1 VLEERVYHLDDAPE
15 TPEPYYQPTGKELQ
29 PRPVGEENGI
39 IVYNYNPT
47 SAVHYTEDE
56 ARLTPEPDP
65 VPTLCTKSGPVF
77 RHLRQLRRRLQ
88 RTLLQWDQSEY
99 LDRDFSYEEMND
111 AREILPYGEDNQTVH
126 ELEESPPHEQQEL
139 VCIQSAGDVTP
150 MSEEHARNAEESVA
164 EDELETMG
172 DREAVSSSPD
182 SYPDGCQV
190 LRHTDSTSS
199 TNNHHN
205 NNTTNS
211 DEAENDESDDSEGE
225 QTESSCRRPAGPGPS
240 CSPTNRAPDLC
251 PQFSR
256 STVGGSKA
264 QPAAHPTPLDP
275 DDLVFE
281 SRFESGNLGRAIKIT
296 PTYYELYLR
305 PDMYTNRHTQWFY
318 FQVKNT
324 KAKVVYR
331 FSIIN
336 LTKPDS
342 LYKEGMRPLMYSTM
356 DAECNQ
362 VGWRRCGDNIAYFR
376 NEDNSNGY
384 NYSHYH
390 HRPADDDEDEYIGTS
405 SFTLSFNIEFKYD
418 GDTVYFAHS
427 YPYTYSDL
435 QDYLMCIQRNPVKS
449 KFCKLR
455 LLCRS
460 LAGNNVYYLTVT
472 APTTHEDDNQK
483 VDTTTTTRSMGA
495 FCCTTSCF
503 PGRAL
508 DLKRNICFCRQK
520 KKAVIITARVHPG
533 ESPSSWMMK
542 GLMDFITGDSYVAK
556 KLRHKFI
563 FKLVPMLNPDGVIVG
578 NTRSSLTGRDLNRQY
593 RTVIRETYPSI
604 WNTKA
609 MIRRLMEDCGVAMY
623 CDMHA
628 HSRKHNVFI
637 YGCENLKRHPDR
649 RLLEQVFPLML
660 HKNVADK
667 FSFENCKFKVQKNKE
682 GTGRIVV
689 WVLGVTNSYTL
700 EASFGGSTMGGRAGT
715 HFSTADYEHIGRAY
729 CETLMDYYDDNP
741 IKVNYYLRRIKKIR
755 KREKRLRKAQR
766 TQQQESFCGYR
777 QMVRKY
783 LWYILNLHNPDGSPP
798 SEGAITMK
806 LRQFTRIPVPRTA
819 DEMEAQREERRQDE
833 LARLEKRRKLS
844 VARPYTY
851 YPLREKPEK
860 PFLFNWRNWF
870 WPVRTGVR
878 QCLWFVLNLYHS
890 DWPPPCDEAIQRRFQ
905 HFLSIPVPR
914 TPEELEALRKAER
927 KAAADKPKITKR
939 KVVVVVVKR
948 RRSIVQIPEKLRMK
962 ILTRLSKEGSSAEEP
977 LNIPLSDY
985 SSDEGDTS
993 SSSSEDEGKDSMAE
1007 LEGPCCSTLKVP
1019 PSSPVLPQKLKG
1031 NKKSKK
1037 QSVPLARPPTYR
1049 RKSHSVQRIVLDIP
1063 TTEPASD
1070 FFEYTSEDE
1079 LLLPPMAASDT
1090 ENTVKHTFR
1099 RRNRPRRTDNIRKL
1113 TLLGCETQYLMP
1125 PELIVRS
1132 AANRYQS
1139 EDEDEQS
1146 KMVMSI
1152 IKEFPPVIG
1161 KERVWQRSSGSER
1174 PDHCQVRFS
1183 LKRSIWTG
1191 THSDGYVNDCYNP
1204 RPISWGAPPTLVK
1217 SNHYDNEALLTA
1229 CSQKLAAWKDEK
1241 RSLKEKHH
1249 KSLLK
1254 HHSHVLGT
1262 HKDKENRSV
1271 RVKITVGS
1279 EQFAAAAAVASAAK
1293 HKLTGEKKAS
1303 DQSADGGS
1311 AGGGGTG
1318 SNISRVKRKTRSTL
1332 SKIVEK
1338 AEIIT
1343 HLSRSARVGQS
1354 RRMLTTSSSLS
1365 TAGSPRKALLSVPST
1380 AGPLSAGPNG
1390 NGNSGPAERP
1400 SGNGLA
1406 AGVPSPGVKPGSKF
1420 RTGGIVVTA
1429 AQPLPKMRKSY
1440 AGPRGKST
1448 ASPIKLPT
1456 TSIDI
1461 QLTTLCSETES
1472 ERNVKVTTGKKHK
1485 KKRTAKEKKDKLP
1498 C

>member
-1 VLEERVYHLDDAPE
+1 MNWSLTAGDRVRCLQTQLFPVCATLAAKAGYLGSFLSNSLKTHQLEVNTDSKTLRPIARLKEPRELFALPKERDYDCPQQAPRWPIECQVLEERVYHLDDAPE

-47 SAVHYTEDE
+47 SAVHYCLDMPGDGEPIPKV
-56 ARLTPEPDP
+56 ASPPPEPAP
-65 VPTLCTKSGPVF
+65 LAEVTLAEEAHQQAVAFEALKELLRRF
-77 RHLRQLRRRLQ
+77 RLRQPPG
-88 RTLLQWDQSEY
+88 RTGGPKPKP
-99 LDRDFSYEEMND
+99 
-111 AREILPYGEDNQTVH
+111 ARKLPPPV
-126 ELEESPPHEQQEL
+126 LEESEYDSAAYSYEQMNDTAEIVARDRTGEGDTRAASAPSTESATEVEAEAEEEELIDDGGALEPPPQHPRLQEL
-139 VCIQSAGDVTP
+139 RGQQQQQQQQQHQQQPQQQQQLRV
-150 MSEEHARNAEESVA
+150 HR
-164 EDELETMG
+164 
-172 DREAVSSSPD
+172 SSS
-182 SYPDGCQV
+182 SSNSSIDGCSDD
-190 LRHTDSTSS
+190 DS
-199 TNNHHN
+199 
-205 NNTTNS
+205 
-211 DEAENDESDDSEGE
+211 DSEGE
-225 QTESSCRRPAGPGPS
+225 QTRASGEPEGPVNDGVEDAINNNHHHH
-240 CSPTNRAPDLC
+240 PTNAVQTPPPR

-342 LYKEGMRPLMYSTM
+342 LYKEGMRPLMYSTT

-376 NEDNSNGY
+376 NEDSSNGY

-390 HRPADDDEDEYIGTS
+390 HRPADDDEEEYIGTS
-405 SFTLSFNIEFKYD
+405 SFTLSFNIEFRYD

-483 VDTTTTTRSMGA
+483 
-495 FCCTTSCF
+495 
-503 PGRAL
+503 
-508 DLKRNICFCRQK
+508 K

-741 IKVNYYLRRIKKIR
+741 IK
-755 KREKRLRKAQR
+755 
-766 TQQQESFCGYR
+766 
-777 QMVRKY
+777 
-783 LWYILNLHNPDGSPP
+783 
-798 SEGAITMK
+798 
-806 LRQFTRIPVPRTA
+806 
-819 DEMEAQREERRQDE
+819 
-833 LARLEKRRKLS
+833 
-844 VARPYTY
+844 
-851 YPLREKPEK
+851 
-860 PFLFNWRNWF
+860 
-870 WPVRTGVR
+870 
-878 QCLWFVLNLYHS
+878 
-890 DWPPPCDEAIQRRFQ
+890 
-905 HFLSIPVPR
+905 
-914 TPEELEALRKAER
+914 
-927 KAAADKPKITKR
+927 
-939 KVVVVVVKR
+939 
-948 RRSIVQIPEKLRMK
+948 EKLRMK

-985 SSDEGDTS
+985 SSDEGDTT

-1031 NKKSKK
+1031 NKKNKK
-1037 QSVPLARPPTYR
+1037 AMSQVRSAYR
-1049 RKSHSVQRIVLDIP
+1049 RKSQSVQRIVLDIP

-1079 LLLPPMAASDT
+1079 LVVVPPPAAVSDT
-1090 ENTVKHTFR
+1090 ENTIQRTYR
-1099 RRNRPRRTDNIRKL
+1099 RRSRLRKTDNIRKL

-1132 AANRYQS
+1132 ATNRYQS
-1139 EDEDEQS
+1139 EDEEEQS
-1146 KMVMSI
+1146 KMVISI
-1152 IKEFPPVIG
+1152 IKEFPPVVG
-1161 KERVWQRSSGSER
+1161 KERVWQRSSESER
-1174 PDHCQVRFS
+1174 TVDVLKSSSPDHCQIRFS

-1191 THSDGYVNDCYNP
+1191 THSDGYVNDAYNP

-1217 SNHYDNEALLTA
+1217 STHYDNEALLTA

-1249 KSLLK
+1249 KSMLK
-1254 HHSHVLGT
+1254 QHALGSG
-1262 HKDKENRSV
+1262 KDKENRSV
-1271 RVKITVGS
+1271 RVKLSLGS
-1279 EQFAAAAAVASAAK
+1279 DHQLSATAAAAAAIAATK
-1293 HKLTGEKKAS
+1293 QKYAGSGGEKKQS
-1303 DQSADGGS
+1303 DGS
-1311 AGGGGTG
+1311 EG
-1318 SNISRVKRKTRSTL
+1318 SGISRVKRKTRSTL

-1338 AEIIT
+1338 AELIT
-1343 HLSRSARVGQS
+1343 HLSRSARASGQT
-1354 RRMLTTSSSLS
+1354 RRQLTTSSLS

-1380 AGPLSAGPNG
+1380 IALSTSVASNG
-1390 NGNSGPAERP
+1390 GANGGGGGGGGGSSGTNNGTGGGGIAVPGTLTGTPSPVMKSGP
-1400 SGNGLA
+1400 G
-1406 AGVPSPGVKPGSKF
+1406 KF
-1420 RTGGIVVTA
+1420 KTSGIVVTA
-1429 AQPLPKMRKSY
+1429 AQPLPKMRKSLVS
-1440 AGPRGKST
+1440 RSKTT

-1456 TSIDI
+1456 SSIDI
-1461 QLTTLCSETES
+1461 QLATLCSESES
-1472 ERNVKVTTGKKHK
+1472 ERNVRVVTGKKHR
-1485 KKRTAKEKKDKLP
+1485 KKRATKDKPAAKLP
-1498 C
+1498 N

>member
-56 ARLTPEPDP
+56 LRMTPDSDPEPAA
-65 VPTLCTKSGPVF
+65 CTKSETVF

-88 RTLLQWDQSEY
+88 RTLLHWEQSEY
-99 LDRDFSYEEMND
+99 VDRDYSYEEMND
-111 AREILPYGEDNQTVH
+111 AREILPFDEENLTTHTV
-126 ELEESPPHEQQEL
+126 EESPTPEREVAHL
-139 VCIQSAGDVTP
+139 YRCKGSAPVLGVEDGDTPAAEDLANCVASPAEDDEPEGTVTP
-150 MSEEHARNAEESVA
+150 V
-164 EDELETMG
+164 
-172 DREAVSSSPD
+172 DRDGASCSPD
-182 SYPDGCQV
+182 SDPGCPA
-190 LRHTDSTSS
+190 LEHSSSTT
-199 TNNHHN
+199 TNNHN
-205 NNTTNS
+205 SNTS
-211 DEAENDESDDSEGE
+211 DDAENDESDDSEGE
-225 QTESSCRRPAGPGPS
+225 QTGSSRRQTMTPS
-240 CSPTNRAPDLC
+240 SNSTTTTTNRAPDLC

-376 NEDNSNGY
+376 NEDNS
-384 NYSHYH
+384 HYH
-390 HRPADDDEDEYIGTS
+390 HRPVDDDEDEYIGTS

-483 VDTTTTTRSMGA
+483 
-495 FCCTTSCF
+495 
-503 PGRAL
+503 
-508 DLKRNICFCRQK
+508 K

-609 MIRRLMEDCGVAMY
+609 MIRRLMEEDCGVAMY

-755 KREKRLRKAQR
+755 KREKRLRKALR
-766 TQQQESFCGYR
+766 VQQQESF
-777 QMVRKY
+777 
-783 LWYILNLHNPDGSPP
+783 WWLN
-798 SEGAITMK
+798 
-806 LRQFTRIPVPRTA
+806 
-819 DEMEAQREERRQDE
+819 
-833 LARLEKRRKLS
+833 
-844 VARPYTY
+844 
-851 YPLREKPEK
+851 
-860 PFLFNWRNWF
+860 
-870 WPVRTGVR
+870 
-878 QCLWFVLNLYHS
+878 
-890 DWPPPCDEAIQRRFQ
+890 
-905 HFLSIPVPR
+905 
-914 TPEELEALRKAER
+914 
-927 KAAADKPKITKR
+927 
-939 KVVVVVVKR
+939 
-948 RRSIVQIPEKLRMK
+948 
-962 ILTRLSKEGSSAEEP
+962 
-977 LNIPLSDY
+977 
-985 SSDEGDTS
+985 
-993 SSSSEDEGKDSMAE
+993 
-1007 LEGPCCSTLKVP
+1007 
-1019 PSSPVLPQKLKG
+1019 
-1031 NKKSKK
+1031 
-1037 QSVPLARPPTYR
+1037 
-1049 RKSHSVQRIVLDIP
+1049 
-1063 TTEPASD
+1063 
-1070 FFEYTSEDE
+1070 
-1079 LLLPPMAASDT
+1079 
-1090 ENTVKHTFR
+1090 
-1099 RRNRPRRTDNIRKL
+1099 
-1113 TLLGCETQYLMP
+1113 
-1125 PELIVRS
+1125 
-1132 AANRYQS
+1132 
-1139 EDEDEQS
+1139 
-1146 KMVMSI
+1146 
-1152 IKEFPPVIG
+1152 
-1161 KERVWQRSSGSER
+1161 
-1174 PDHCQVRFS
+1174 
-1183 LKRSIWTG
+1183 
-1191 THSDGYVNDCYNP
+1191 
-1204 RPISWGAPPTLVK
+1204 
-1217 SNHYDNEALLTA
+1217 
-1229 CSQKLAAWKDEK
+1229 
-1241 RSLKEKHH
+1241 
-1249 KSLLK
+1249 
-1254 HHSHVLGT
+1254 
-1262 HKDKENRSV
+1262 
-1271 RVKITVGS
+1271 
-1279 EQFAAAAAVASAAK
+1279 
-1293 HKLTGEKKAS
+1293 
-1303 DQSADGGS
+1303 
-1311 AGGGGTG
+1311 
-1318 SNISRVKRKTRSTL
+1318 
-1332 SKIVEK
+1332 
-1338 AEIIT
+1338 
-1343 HLSRSARVGQS
+1343 
-1354 RRMLTTSSSLS
+1354 
-1365 TAGSPRKALLSVPST
+1365 
-1380 AGPLSAGPNG
+1380 
-1390 NGNSGPAERP
+1390 
-1400 SGNGLA
+1400 
-1406 AGVPSPGVKPGSKF
+1406 
-1420 RTGGIVVTA
+1420 
-1429 AQPLPKMRKSY
+1429 
-1440 AGPRGKST
+1440 
-1448 ASPIKLPT
+1448 
-1456 TSIDI
+1456 
-1461 QLTTLCSETES
+1461 ES
-1472 ERNVKVTTGKKHK
+1472 
-1485 KKRTAKEKKDKLP
+1485 
-1498 C
+1498 

>member
-1 VLEERVYHLDDAPE
+1 MNWSLAAGDRVRCLQTQLFPVCATLAAKAGYLGSFLSNSLKTHQLEVNTDSKTLRPIARLKEPRELFALPKERDYDCPQQAPRWPIECQVLEERVYHLDDAPE

-47 SAVHYTEDE
+47 SAVHY
-56 ARLTPEPDP
+56 
-65 VPTLCTKSGPVF
+65 
-77 RHLRQLRRRLQ
+77 
-88 RTLLQWDQSEY
+88 
-99 LDRDFSYEEMND
+99 
-111 AREILPYGEDNQTVH
+111 
-126 ELEESPPHEQQEL
+126 
-139 VCIQSAGDVTP
+139 
-150 MSEEHARNAEESVA
+150 
-164 EDELETMG
+164 
-172 DREAVSSSPD
+172 
-182 SYPDGCQV
+182 
-190 LRHTDSTSS
+190 
-199 TNNHHN
+199 
-205 NNTTNS
+205 
-211 DEAENDESDDSEGE
+211 
-225 QTESSCRRPAGPGPS
+225 
-240 CSPTNRAPDLC
+240 
-251 PQFSR
+251 FSR

-390 HRPADDDEDEYIGTS
+390 HRPVDDDEDEYIGTS

-483 VDTTTTTRSMGA
+483 
-495 FCCTTSCF
+495 
-503 PGRAL
+503 
-508 DLKRNICFCRQK
+508 K

-741 IKVNYYLRRIKKIR
+741 IK
-755 KREKRLRKAQR
+755 
-766 TQQQESFCGYR
+766 
-777 QMVRKY
+777 
-783 LWYILNLHNPDGSPP
+783 
-798 SEGAITMK
+798 
-806 LRQFTRIPVPRTA
+806 
-819 DEMEAQREERRQDE
+819 
-833 LARLEKRRKLS
+833 
-844 VARPYTY
+844 
-851 YPLREKPEK
+851 
-860 PFLFNWRNWF
+860 
-870 WPVRTGVR
+870 
-878 QCLWFVLNLYHS
+878 
-890 DWPPPCDEAIQRRFQ
+890 
-905 HFLSIPVPR
+905 
-914 TPEELEALRKAER
+914 
-927 KAAADKPKITKR
+927 
-939 KVVVVVVKR
+939 
-948 RRSIVQIPEKLRMK
+948 EKLRMK

-1037 QSVPLARPPTYR
+1037 QTVPLARPPAYR

-1079 LLLPPMAASDT
+1079 LLLPPAAASDT
-1090 ENTVKHTFR
+1090 ENTVKRTFR

-1174 PDHCQVRFS
+1174 TVDVMKSASPDHCQVRFS

-1217 SNHYDNEALLTA
+1217 STHYDNEALLTA

-1241 RSLKEKHH
+1241 RSMKEKHH

-1262 HKDKENRSV
+1262 QKDKENRSV

-1279 EQFAAAAAVASAAK
+1279 EQFAAVAAAAK
-1293 HKLTGEKKAS
+1293 HKLTGTAGEKKPA
-1303 DQSADGGS
+1303 DQTGTD
-1311 AGGGGTG
+1311 GGGGS
-1318 SNISRVKRKTRSTL
+1318 SNMSRVKRKTRSTL

-1354 RRMLTTSSSLS
+1354 RRLLATSSLS
-1365 TAGSPRKALLSVPST
+1365 TAGSPRKALLSVPSST
-1380 AGPLSAGPNG
+1380 ALSAGPNG
-1390 NGNSGPAERP
+1390 NAPNGVNGAGSGTGPP
-1400 SGNGLA
+1400 T
-1406 AGVPSPGVKPGSKF
+1406 VPSPGVKAGSKF

-1440 AGPRGKST
+1440 AGTRGKST

-1472 ERNVKVTTGKKHK
+1472 ERNVKVVTGKKHK

>member
-1 VLEERVYHLDDAPE
+1 MITGFADETGYLGSFLSNSLKTHQLEVNTDSKTLRPIARLKEPRELFALPKERDYDCPQQAPRWPIECQVLEERVYHLDDAPE

-47 SAVHYTEDE
+47 SAVHYVRWKSPQPLEVMPPTPPPD
-56 ARLTPEPDP
+56 ADYLT
-65 VPTLCTKSGPVF
+65 
-77 RHLRQLRRRLQ
+77 LRQLRILRRRLLRQQ
-88 RTLLQWDQSEY
+88 RQLAARVLQWEPSEY
-99 LDRDFSYEEMND
+99 DDYQYSYDEMND
-111 AREILPYGEDNQTVH
+111 SREIRPYDEENVCLTTAEPTGEGSDLESIGAHLEDPETPPT
-126 ELEESPPHEQQEL
+126 ELEPAVPAIALDTHSSSTSCSPEVGTRSPSERKRGLEL
-139 VCIQSAGDVTP
+139 VVPGLQKTASSCSNDYY
-150 MSEEHARNAEESVA
+150 SV
-164 EDELETMG
+164 EDC
-172 DREAVSSSPD
+172 D
-182 SYPDGCQV
+182 
-190 LRHTDSTSS
+190 
-199 TNNHHN
+199 
-205 NNTTNS
+205 
-211 DEAENDESDDSEGE
+211 NDSDDSEGE
-225 QTESSCRRPAGPGPS
+225 QSAAPRPPSSPPASPSELGESGGLGHGAVNSDCTSNPS
-240 CSPTNRAPDLC
+240 AYDFC

-362 VGWRRCGDNIAYFR
+362 VGWRRCGENIAYFR
-376 NEDNSNGY
+376 NEDS
-384 NYSHYH
+384 SHYH

-483 VDTTTTTRSMGA
+483 
-495 FCCTTSCF
+495 
-503 PGRAL
+503 
-508 DLKRNICFCRQK
+508 K

-715 HFSTADYEHIGRAY
+715 HFSTADFEHIGRAY

-741 IKVNYYLRRIKKIR
+741 IK
-755 KREKRLRKAQR
+755 
-766 TQQQESFCGYR
+766 SGYR
-777 QMVRKY
+777 QLVRKY
-783 LWYILNLHNPDGSPP
+783 LWYMLNLHNPDGSPP
-798 SEGAITMK
+798 SEAAIALK

-819 DEMEAQREERRQDE
+819 DEMEAQRAERLEEERDRAD
-833 LARLEKRRKLS
+833 RRRKAS
-844 VARPYTY
+844 VGRAYTY
-851 YPLREKPEK
+851 YPLRQKPEK

-870 WPVRTGVR
+870 WP
-878 QCLWFVLNLYHS
+878 
-890 DWPPPCDEAIQRRFQ
+890 
-905 HFLSIPVPR
+905 
-914 TPEELEALRKAER
+914 
-927 KAAADKPKITKR
+927 
-939 KVVVVVVKR
+939 
-948 RRSIVQIPEKLRMK
+948 
-962 ILTRLSKEGSSAEEP
+962 
-977 LNIPLSDY
+977 
-985 SSDEGDTS
+985 
-993 SSSSEDEGKDSMAE
+993 
-1007 LEGPCCSTLKVP
+1007 
-1019 PSSPVLPQKLKG
+1019 
-1031 NKKSKK
+1031 
-1037 QSVPLARPPTYR
+1037 
-1049 RKSHSVQRIVLDIP
+1049 
-1063 TTEPASD
+1063 
-1070 FFEYTSEDE
+1070 
-1079 LLLPPMAASDT
+1079 
-1090 ENTVKHTFR
+1090 
-1099 RRNRPRRTDNIRKL
+1099 
-1113 TLLGCETQYLMP
+1113 
-1125 PELIVRS
+1125 
-1132 AANRYQS
+1132 
-1139 EDEDEQS
+1139 
-1146 KMVMSI
+1146 
-1152 IKEFPPVIG
+1152 
-1161 KERVWQRSSGSER
+1161 
-1174 PDHCQVRFS
+1174 
-1183 LKRSIWTG
+1183 
-1191 THSDGYVNDCYNP
+1191 
-1204 RPISWGAPPTLVK
+1204 
-1217 SNHYDNEALLTA
+1217 
-1229 CSQKLAAWKDEK
+1229 
-1241 RSLKEKHH
+1241 
-1249 KSLLK
+1249 
-1254 HHSHVLGT
+1254 
-1262 HKDKENRSV
+1262 
-1271 RVKITVGS
+1271 
-1279 EQFAAAAAVASAAK
+1279 
-1293 HKLTGEKKAS
+1293 
-1303 DQSADGGS
+1303 
-1311 AGGGGTG
+1311 
-1318 SNISRVKRKTRSTL
+1318 
-1332 SKIVEK
+1332 
-1338 AEIIT
+1338 
-1343 HLSRSARVGQS
+1343 
-1354 RRMLTTSSSLS
+1354 
-1365 TAGSPRKALLSVPST
+1365 
-1380 AGPLSAGPNG
+1380 
-1390 NGNSGPAERP
+1390 
-1400 SGNGLA
+1400 
-1406 AGVPSPGVKPGSKF
+1406 
-1420 RTGGIVVTA
+1420 
-1429 AQPLPKMRKSY
+1429 
-1440 AGPRGKST
+1440 
-1448 ASPIKLPT
+1448 
-1456 TSIDI
+1456 
-1461 QLTTLCSETES
+1461 
-1472 ERNVKVTTGKKHK
+1472 
-1485 KKRTAKEKKDKLP
+1485 
-1498 C
+1498 

>member
-1 VLEERVYHLDDAPE
+1 MSWSLAAGDRVRCLQTQLFPVCATLAAKAGYLGSFLSNSLKTHQLEVNTDSKTLRSIARLKEPRELFALPKERDYDCPQQAPRWPIECQVHEERIYHLDDAPE

-47 SAVHYTEDE
+47 SAVHY
-56 ARLTPEPDP
+56 
-65 VPTLCTKSGPVF
+65 
-77 RHLRQLRRRLQ
+77 
-88 RTLLQWDQSEY
+88 
-99 LDRDFSYEEMND
+99 
-111 AREILPYGEDNQTVH
+111 
-126 ELEESPPHEQQEL
+126 
-139 VCIQSAGDVTP
+139 
-150 MSEEHARNAEESVA
+150 
-164 EDELETMG
+164 
-172 DREAVSSSPD
+172 
-182 SYPDGCQV
+182 
-190 LRHTDSTSS
+190 
-199 TNNHHN
+199 
-205 NNTTNS
+205 
-211 DEAENDESDDSEGE
+211 
-225 QTESSCRRPAGPGPS
+225 
-240 CSPTNRAPDLC
+240 
-251 PQFSR
+251 FSR
-256 STVGGSKA
+256 STVGGSKP
-264 QPAAHPTPLDP
+264 QTAAHPSPLDP

-324 KAKVVYR
+324 KAKVIYR

-342 LYKEGMRPLMYSTM
+342 LYKEGMRPLMYSTT

-362 VGWRRCGDNIAYFR
+362 IGWRRCGDNIAYFR

-390 HRPADDDEDEYIGTS
+390 HRPCDDDDEEYIGTS
-405 SFTLSFNIEFKYD
+405 SFTLSFNIEFRYD
-418 GDTVYFAHS
+418 GDTVFFAHS
-427 YPYTYSDL
+427 YPYTYSEL

-483 VDTTTTTRSMGA
+483 
-495 FCCTTSCF
+495 
-503 PGRAL
+503 
-508 DLKRNICFCRQK
+508 K

-700 EASFGGSTMGGRAGT
+700 EASFGGSTLGGRAGT
-715 HFSTADYEHIGRAY
+715 HFSTTDYEHIGRAY

-741 IKVNYYLRRIKKIR
+741 IK
-755 KREKRLRKAQR
+755 
-766 TQQQESFCGYR
+766 
-777 QMVRKY
+777 
-783 LWYILNLHNPDGSPP
+783 
-798 SEGAITMK
+798 
-806 LRQFTRIPVPRTA
+806 
-819 DEMEAQREERRQDE
+819 
-833 LARLEKRRKLS
+833 
-844 VARPYTY
+844 
-851 YPLREKPEK
+851 
-860 PFLFNWRNWF
+860 
-870 WPVRTGVR
+870 
-878 QCLWFVLNLYHS
+878 
-890 DWPPPCDEAIQRRFQ
+890 
-905 HFLSIPVPR
+905 
-914 TPEELEALRKAER
+914 
-927 KAAADKPKITKR
+927 
-939 KVVVVVVKR
+939 
-948 RRSIVQIPEKLRMK
+948 EKLRIK

-985 SSDEGDTS
+985 SSDEGDTT

-1031 NKKSKK
+1031 NKKNKK
-1037 QSVPLARPPTYR
+1037 PISQQAVRPSYR
-1049 RKSHSVQRIVLDIP
+1049 RKSQSVQRIVLDIP
-1063 TTEPASD
+1063 TTEPVSD

-1079 LLLPPMAASDT
+1079 LIVPAAVSDT
-1090 ENTVKHTFR
+1090 ENTLQRTFWR
-1099 RRNRPRRTDNIRKL
+1099 RSRLRETDNIRKL

-1132 AANRYQS
+1132 ATNHYHS

-1146 KMVMSI
+1146 RMVMSI
-1152 IKEFPPVIG
+1152 IKEFPPVMS
-1161 KERVWQRSSGSER
+1161 KERIWQRSSESER
-1174 PDHCQVRFS
+1174 TVEAHKSSSPDHCHLRFS

-1191 THSDGYVNDCYNP
+1191 AHSDGYLNDFNNP

-1217 SNHYDNEALLTA
+1217 STYNDNEALLTA

-1241 RSLKEKHH
+1241 RILKEKHH
-1249 KSLLK
+1249 KSMLK
-1254 HHSHVLGT
+1254 HHTHTLALG
-1262 HKDKENRSV
+1262 KDKENRSV
-1271 RVKITVGS
+1271 RIKMTVGADPLAFS
-1279 EQFAAAAAVASAAK
+1279 LGQSSTTRQQKVAASCTV
-1293 HKLTGEKKAS
+1293 EKK
-1303 DQSADGGS
+1303 QPLDGSEGS
-1311 AGGGGTG
+1311 GM
-1318 SNISRVKRKTRSTL
+1318 SRVRRKTRVTL

-1338 AEIIT
+1338 ADIIT
-1343 HLSRSARVGQS
+1343 HLSRNSRVGQT
-1354 RRMLTTSSSLS
+1354 RRLLS
-1365 TAGSPRKALLSVPST
+1365 TSTLSAVSSPRKVLLTVPSAISLASG
-1380 AGPLSAGPNG
+1380 AGSNG
-1390 NGNSGPAERP
+1390 VNGT
-1400 SGNGLA
+1400 NGTNAQSLA
-1406 AGVPSPGVKPGSKF
+1406 VKNPGKF
-1420 RTGGIVVTA
+1420 KTSGIVVTA
-1429 AQPLPKMRKSY
+1429 AQPLPKTRKSF
-1440 AGPRGKST
+1440 ARGKIT

-1461 QLTTLCSETES
+1461 HLMTLCSESES
-1472 ERNVKVTTGKKHK
+1472 ERNVKVASSKKHR
-1485 KKRTAKEKKDKLP
+1485 KKRTAKEKSTK
-1498 C
+1498 

>member
-1 VLEERVYHLDDAPE
+1 GYLGSFLSNSLKTHQLEVNTDSKTLRPIARLKEPRELFALPKERDYDCPQQAPRWPIECQVLEERVYHLDDAPE

-47 SAVHYTEDE
+47 SAVHYVSTSRSWLALTRLGHLPDQFHHLVVVVVVGVVWLPHLAIDHRASLFPAGDCKKTSPMYKDKRTCKSKLQARSRVTSSPGTRTAGNGMKSCIRVLFHHPMQSGCSRT
-56 ARLTPEPDP
+56 ARLGHSSHLSACTTSSKATPNTPMHTIVQTGPLPPTSLLTPLPARPICPLISYSFESLSEQFEASADWKLINWISVARFFCFFHAHVFFFFVLWSVLLSCTFILSSHSLFFPFLSRFRVRSFAVCGATQLPVDDEVTQPEPEP
-65 VPTLCTKSGPVF
+65 VPCPGKGGGSVL
-77 RHLRQLRRRLQ
+77 RQLRQLRRRLQ
-88 RTLLQWDQSEY
+88 RTLLQWEASEY
-99 LDRDFSYEEMND
+99 VDRDYSYEEMND
-111 AREILPYGEDNQTVH
+111 AGEILPYDEENQIVH
-126 ELEESPPHEQQEL
+126 QVVEESPTPDRDL
-139 VCIQSAGDVTP
+139 VAMHLRKQASAGGAS
-150 MSEEHARNAEESVA
+150 SEGNVQKQVDSSTVC
-164 EDELETMG
+164 

-182 SYPDGCQV
+182 SDRDGCQPLSHV
-190 LRHTDSTSS
+190 DSTSS
-199 TNNHHN
+199 TNNN
-205 NNTTNS
+205 NNNNNNNNS
-211 DEAENDESDDSEGE
+211 DESDDSDGE
-225 QTESSCRRPAGPGPS
+225 QTGSSPAVPAS
-240 CSPTNRAPDLC
+240 MTKTTTNRTPDLC

-376 NEDNSNGY
+376 NEDNS
-384 NYSHYH
+384 HYH

-483 VDTTTTTRSMGA
+483 
-495 FCCTTSCF
+495 
-503 PGRAL
+503 
-508 DLKRNICFCRQK
+508 K

-766 TQQQESFCGYR
+766 TEQQESF
-777 QMVRKY
+777 
-783 LWYILNLHNPDGSPP
+783 WWLN
-798 SEGAITMK
+798 
-806 LRQFTRIPVPRTA
+806 
-819 DEMEAQREERRQDE
+819 
-833 LARLEKRRKLS
+833 
-844 VARPYTY
+844 
-851 YPLREKPEK
+851 
-860 PFLFNWRNWF
+860 
-870 WPVRTGVR
+870 
-878 QCLWFVLNLYHS
+878 
-890 DWPPPCDEAIQRRFQ
+890 
-905 HFLSIPVPR
+905 
-914 TPEELEALRKAER
+914 
-927 KAAADKPKITKR
+927 
-939 KVVVVVVKR
+939 
-948 RRSIVQIPEKLRMK
+948 
-962 ILTRLSKEGSSAEEP
+962 
-977 LNIPLSDY
+977 
-985 SSDEGDTS
+985 
-993 SSSSEDEGKDSMAE
+993 
-1007 LEGPCCSTLKVP
+1007 
-1019 PSSPVLPQKLKG
+1019 
-1031 NKKSKK
+1031 
-1037 QSVPLARPPTYR
+1037 
-1049 RKSHSVQRIVLDIP
+1049 
-1063 TTEPASD
+1063 
-1070 FFEYTSEDE
+1070 
-1079 LLLPPMAASDT
+1079 
-1090 ENTVKHTFR
+1090 
-1099 RRNRPRRTDNIRKL
+1099 
-1113 TLLGCETQYLMP
+1113 
-1125 PELIVRS
+1125 
-1132 AANRYQS
+1132 
-1139 EDEDEQS
+1139 
-1146 KMVMSI
+1146 
-1152 IKEFPPVIG
+1152 
-1161 KERVWQRSSGSER
+1161 
-1174 PDHCQVRFS
+1174 
-1183 LKRSIWTG
+1183 
-1191 THSDGYVNDCYNP
+1191 
-1204 RPISWGAPPTLVK
+1204 
-1217 SNHYDNEALLTA
+1217 
-1229 CSQKLAAWKDEK
+1229 
-1241 RSLKEKHH
+1241 
-1249 KSLLK
+1249 
-1254 HHSHVLGT
+1254 
-1262 HKDKENRSV
+1262 
-1271 RVKITVGS
+1271 
-1279 EQFAAAAAVASAAK
+1279 
-1293 HKLTGEKKAS
+1293 
-1303 DQSADGGS
+1303 
-1311 AGGGGTG
+1311 
-1318 SNISRVKRKTRSTL
+1318 
-1332 SKIVEK
+1332 
-1338 AEIIT
+1338 
-1343 HLSRSARVGQS
+1343 
-1354 RRMLTTSSSLS
+1354 
-1365 TAGSPRKALLSVPST
+1365 
-1380 AGPLSAGPNG
+1380 
-1390 NGNSGPAERP
+1390 
-1400 SGNGLA
+1400 
-1406 AGVPSPGVKPGSKF
+1406 
-1420 RTGGIVVTA
+1420 
-1429 AQPLPKMRKSY
+1429 
-1440 AGPRGKST
+1440 
-1448 ASPIKLPT
+1448 
-1456 TSIDI
+1456 
-1461 QLTTLCSETES
+1461 ES
-1472 ERNVKVTTGKKHK
+1472 
-1485 KKRTAKEKKDKLP
+1485 
-1498 C
+1498 

>member
-1 VLEERVYHLDDAPE
+1 MMDAPLNLNEAGYLGSFLSNSLKTHQLEVNTDSKTLRPIARLKEPRELFALPKERDYDCPQQAPRWPIECQVLEERVYHLDDAPE

-47 SAVHYTEDE
+47 SAVHY
-56 ARLTPEPDP
+56 
-65 VPTLCTKSGPVF
+65 
-77 RHLRQLRRRLQ
+77 
-88 RTLLQWDQSEY
+88 
-99 LDRDFSYEEMND
+99 
-111 AREILPYGEDNQTVH
+111 
-126 ELEESPPHEQQEL
+126 
-139 VCIQSAGDVTP
+139 
-150 MSEEHARNAEESVA
+150 
-164 EDELETMG
+164 
-172 DREAVSSSPD
+172 
-182 SYPDGCQV
+182 
-190 LRHTDSTSS
+190 
-199 TNNHHN
+199 
-205 NNTTNS
+205 
-211 DEAENDESDDSEGE
+211 
-225 QTESSCRRPAGPGPS
+225 
-240 CSPTNRAPDLC
+240 
-251 PQFSR
+251 FSR

-390 HRPADDDEDEYIGTS
+390 HRPVDDDEDEYIGTS

-483 VDTTTTTRSMGA
+483 
-495 FCCTTSCF
+495 
-503 PGRAL
+503 
-508 DLKRNICFCRQK
+508 K

-741 IKVNYYLRRIKKIR
+741 IK
-755 KREKRLRKAQR
+755 
-766 TQQQESFCGYR
+766 
-777 QMVRKY
+777 
-783 LWYILNLHNPDGSPP
+783 
-798 SEGAITMK
+798 
-806 LRQFTRIPVPRTA
+806 
-819 DEMEAQREERRQDE
+819 
-833 LARLEKRRKLS
+833 
-844 VARPYTY
+844 
-851 YPLREKPEK
+851 
-860 PFLFNWRNWF
+860 
-870 WPVRTGVR
+870 
-878 QCLWFVLNLYHS
+878 
-890 DWPPPCDEAIQRRFQ
+890 
-905 HFLSIPVPR
+905 
-914 TPEELEALRKAER
+914 
-927 KAAADKPKITKR
+927 
-939 KVVVVVVKR
+939 
-948 RRSIVQIPEKLRMK
+948 EKLRMK

-1037 QSVPLARPPTYR
+1037 QGVPLARPPAYR

-1079 LLLPPMAASDT
+1079 LLLPPAAASDT
-1090 ENTVKHTFR
+1090 ENTVKRTFR

-1174 PDHCQVRFS
+1174 TVDVMKSASPDHCQVRFS

-1217 SNHYDNEALLTA
+1217 SSHYDNEALLTA

-1241 RSLKEKHH
+1241 RSMKEKHH

-1262 HKDKENRSV
+1262 QKDKENRSV

-1279 EQFAAAAAVASAAK
+1279 EQFAAVAAK
-1293 HKLTGEKKAS
+1293 HKLTGTGSDKKS
-1303 DQSADGGS
+1303 TDQSGLDGGTGGGGGGG
-1311 AGGGGTG
+1311 GGGGT
-1318 SNISRVKRKTRSTL
+1318 SSISRVKRKTRSTL

-1354 RRMLTTSSSLS
+1354 RRLLATSSLS

-1380 AGPLSAGPNG
+1380 TTAPLSAGGPNSGNAPPPNG
-1390 NGNSGPAERP
+1390 VNGAGSGTGPTAT
-1400 SGNGLA
+1400 
-1406 AGVPSPGVKPGSKF
+1406 VPSPGVKTGSKF

-1440 AGPRGKST
+1440 AGTRGKST

-1472 ERNVKVTTGKKHK
+1472 ERNVKVVTGKKHK

>member
-1 VLEERVYHLDDAPE
+1 MMDAPLNLNEAGYLGSFLSNSLKTHQLEVNTDSKTLRPIARLKEPRELFALPKERDYDCPQQAPRWPIECQVLEERVYHLDDAPE

-47 SAVHYTEDE
+47 SAVHY
-56 ARLTPEPDP
+56 
-65 VPTLCTKSGPVF
+65 
-77 RHLRQLRRRLQ
+77 
-88 RTLLQWDQSEY
+88 
-99 LDRDFSYEEMND
+99 
-111 AREILPYGEDNQTVH
+111 
-126 ELEESPPHEQQEL
+126 
-139 VCIQSAGDVTP
+139 
-150 MSEEHARNAEESVA
+150 
-164 EDELETMG
+164 
-172 DREAVSSSPD
+172 
-182 SYPDGCQV
+182 
-190 LRHTDSTSS
+190 
-199 TNNHHN
+199 
-205 NNTTNS
+205 
-211 DEAENDESDDSEGE
+211 
-225 QTESSCRRPAGPGPS
+225 
-240 CSPTNRAPDLC
+240 
-251 PQFSR
+251 FSR

-390 HRPADDDEDEYIGTS
+390 HRPVDDDEDEYIGTS

-483 VDTTTTTRSMGA
+483 
-495 FCCTTSCF
+495 
-503 PGRAL
+503 
-508 DLKRNICFCRQK
+508 K

-741 IKVNYYLRRIKKIR
+741 IK
-755 KREKRLRKAQR
+755 
-766 TQQQESFCGYR
+766 
-777 QMVRKY
+777 
-783 LWYILNLHNPDGSPP
+783 
-798 SEGAITMK
+798 
-806 LRQFTRIPVPRTA
+806 
-819 DEMEAQREERRQDE
+819 
-833 LARLEKRRKLS
+833 
-844 VARPYTY
+844 
-851 YPLREKPEK
+851 
-860 PFLFNWRNWF
+860 
-870 WPVRTGVR
+870 
-878 QCLWFVLNLYHS
+878 
-890 DWPPPCDEAIQRRFQ
+890 
-905 HFLSIPVPR
+905 
-914 TPEELEALRKAER
+914 
-927 KAAADKPKITKR
+927 
-939 KVVVVVVKR
+939 
-948 RRSIVQIPEKLRMK
+948 EKLRMK

-1037 QSVPLARPPTYR
+1037 QTVPLARPPAYR

-1079 LLLPPMAASDT
+1079 LLLPPAAASDT
-1090 ENTVKHTFR
+1090 ENTVKRTFR

-1174 PDHCQVRFS
+1174 TVDVMKSASPDHCQVRFS

-1217 SNHYDNEALLTA
+1217 SSHYDNEALLTA

-1241 RSLKEKHH
+1241 RSMKEKHH

-1262 HKDKENRSV
+1262 QKDKENRSV

-1279 EQFAAAAAVASAAK
+1279 DQFAAVAAAAK
-1293 HKLTGEKKAS
+1293 HKLTGTGVEKKS
-1303 DQSADGGS
+1303 TDPTGTDGGT
-1311 AGGGGTG
+1311 GGGGGVGT
-1318 SNISRVKRKTRSTL
+1318 SSISRVKRKTRSTL

-1354 RRMLTTSSSLS
+1354 RRLLATSSLS

-1380 AGPLSAGPNG
+1380 TAPMSAGPN
-1390 NGNSGPAERP
+1390 NGNAPPPNGVNGAAGSGPP
-1400 SGNGLA
+1400 T
-1406 AGVPSPGVKPGSKF
+1406 VPSPGVKTGNKF

-1440 AGPRGKST
+1440 AGTRGKST

-1472 ERNVKVTTGKKHK
+1472 ERNVKVVTGKKHK

>member
-1 VLEERVYHLDDAPE
+1 MGSFLSNSLKTHQLEVNTDSKTLRPIARLKEPRELFALPKERDYDCPQQAPRWPIECQVLEERVYHLDDAPE

-56 ARLTPEPDP
+56 LRVTPDSDPEPSA
-65 VPTLCTKSGPVF
+65 CTKSETVF

-88 RTLLQWDQSEY
+88 RTLLHWEQSEY
-99 LDRDFSYEEMND
+99 VDRDYSYEEMND
-111 AREILPYGEDNQTVH
+111 AREILPFDEENLTIHPV
-126 ELEESPPHEQQEL
+126 EESPTPEREIVRLAGSRLQQESSPAG
-139 VCIQSAGDVTP
+139 VEDEDTSA
-150 MSEEHARNAEESVA
+150 A
-164 EDELETMG
+164 EDLTNSAASPSLEDDERDEGTATPV
-172 DREAVSSSPD
+172 DRDDASCSPD
-182 SYPDGCQV
+182 SDPAN
-190 LRHTDSTSS
+190 ST
-199 TNNHHN
+199 TNNNHN
-205 NNTTNS
+205 NNNNS

-225 QTESSCRRPAGPGPS
+225 QTGSSGA
-240 CSPTNRAPDLC
+240 SPNIATNRAPDLCC

-376 NEDNSNGY
+376 NEDNS
-384 NYSHYH
+384 HYH
-390 HRPADDDEDEYIGTS
+390 HRPVDDDEDEYIGTS

-483 VDTTTTTRSMGA
+483 
-495 FCCTTSCF
+495 
-503 PGRAL
+503 
-508 DLKRNICFCRQK
+508 K

-689 WVLGVTNSYTL
+689 WVLG
-700 EASFGGSTMGGRAGT
+700 
-715 HFSTADYEHIGRAY
+715 DYEHIGRAY

-755 KREKRLRKAQR
+755 KREKRLRKALR
-766 TQQQESFCGYR
+766 RGYR
-777 QMVRKY
+777 QLVRKY

-819 DEMEAQREERRQDE
+819 DEMEAQREERRQE
-833 LARLEKRRKLS
+833 EQERLEKRRKLS
-844 VARPYTY
+844 RVYR
-851 YPLREKPEK
+851 RK
-860 PFLFNWRNWF
+860 
-870 WPVRTGVR
+870 VR
-878 QCLWFVLNLYHS
+878 QCLWFVLNLYHPNG
-890 DWPPPCDEAIQRRFQ
+890 PPPCDEAIQRRFK
-905 HFLSIPVPR
+905 HFLSIPIPR
-914 TPEELEALRKAER
+914 TPEELEDQQRR
-927 KAAADKPKITKR
+927 MAAKQPSTSTKPKRI
-939 KVVVVVVKR
+939 
-948 RRSIVQIPEKLRMK
+948 EKLRMK

-1037 QSVPLARPPTYR
+1037 QGVPLARPPAYR

-1079 LLLPPMAASDT
+1079 LLLPPAAASDT
-1090 ENTVKHTFR
+1090 ENTVKRTFR

-1174 PDHCQVRFS
+1174 TVDVMKSASPDHCQVRFS

-1217 SNHYDNEALLTA
+1217 SSHYDNEALLTA

-1241 RSLKEKHH
+1241 RSMKEKHH

-1262 HKDKENRSV
+1262 QKDKENRSV

-1279 EQFAAAAAVASAAK
+1279 EQFAAVAAK
-1293 HKLTGEKKAS
+1293 HKLTGTGSDKKS
-1303 DQSADGGS
+1303 TDQSGLDGGTGGGGGGG
-1311 AGGGGTG
+1311 GGGGT
-1318 SNISRVKRKTRSTL
+1318 SSISRVKRKTRSTL

-1354 RRMLTTSSSLS
+1354 RRLLATSSLS

-1380 AGPLSAGPNG
+1380 TTAPLSAGGPNSGNAPPPNG
-1390 NGNSGPAERP
+1390 VNGAGSGTGPTAT
-1400 SGNGLA
+1400 
-1406 AGVPSPGVKPGSKF
+1406 VPSPGVKTGSKF

-1440 AGPRGKST
+1440 AGTRGKST

-1472 ERNVKVTTGKKHK
+1472 ERNVKVVTGKKHK

>member
-1 VLEERVYHLDDAPE
+1 MNWSLAAGDRVRCLQTQLFPVCATLAAKAGYLGSFLSNSLKTHQLEVNTDSKTLRPIARLKEPRELFALPKERDYDCPQQAPRWPIECQVLEERVYHLDDAPE

-47 SAVHYTEDE
+47 SAVHY
-56 ARLTPEPDP
+56 
-65 VPTLCTKSGPVF
+65 
-77 RHLRQLRRRLQ
+77 
-88 RTLLQWDQSEY
+88 
-99 LDRDFSYEEMND
+99 
-111 AREILPYGEDNQTVH
+111 
-126 ELEESPPHEQQEL
+126 
-139 VCIQSAGDVTP
+139 
-150 MSEEHARNAEESVA
+150 
-164 EDELETMG
+164 
-172 DREAVSSSPD
+172 
-182 SYPDGCQV
+182 
-190 LRHTDSTSS
+190 
-199 TNNHHN
+199 
-205 NNTTNS
+205 
-211 DEAENDESDDSEGE
+211 
-225 QTESSCRRPAGPGPS
+225 
-240 CSPTNRAPDLC
+240 
-251 PQFSR
+251 FSR

-483 VDTTTTTRSMGA
+483 
-495 FCCTTSCF
+495 
-503 PGRAL
+503 
-508 DLKRNICFCRQK
+508 K

-741 IKVNYYLRRIKKIR
+741 IK
-755 KREKRLRKAQR
+755 
-766 TQQQESFCGYR
+766 
-777 QMVRKY
+777 
-783 LWYILNLHNPDGSPP
+783 
-798 SEGAITMK
+798 
-806 LRQFTRIPVPRTA
+806 
-819 DEMEAQREERRQDE
+819 
-833 LARLEKRRKLS
+833 
-844 VARPYTY
+844 
-851 YPLREKPEK
+851 
-860 PFLFNWRNWF
+860 
-870 WPVRTGVR
+870 
-878 QCLWFVLNLYHS
+878 
-890 DWPPPCDEAIQRRFQ
+890 
-905 HFLSIPVPR
+905 
-914 TPEELEALRKAER
+914 
-927 KAAADKPKITKR
+927 
-939 KVVVVVVKR
+939 
-948 RRSIVQIPEKLRMK
+948 EKLRMK

-1037 QSVPLARPPTYR
+1037 QTVPLTPRPAAFR

-1079 LLLPPMAASDT
+1079 LQLPPAAASDT
-1090 ENTVKHTFR
+1090 ENTVKRTFR

-1152 IKEFPPVIG
+1152 IKEFPPVLG

-1174 PDHCQVRFS
+1174 TVDAMKSASPDHGQMRFS

-1217 SNHYDNEALLTA
+1217 STHYDNEALLTA

-1254 HHSHVLGT
+1254 HHSHAFSA
-1262 HKDKENRSV
+1262 HKDKENRGV
-1271 RVKITVGS
+1271 RMKITVGS
-1279 EQFAAAAAVASAAK
+1279 EQLAAAAAAAAAVAK
-1293 HKLTGEKKAS
+1293 HKFATVAVGEKKPTE
-1303 DQSADGGS
+1303 QGLDGGTS
-1311 AGGGGTG
+1311 
-1318 SNISRVKRKTRSTL
+1318 SISRVKRKTRSTL

-1354 RRMLTTSSSLS
+1354 RRLLATSSLS
-1365 TAGSPRKALLSVPST
+1365 TAGSPRKALLSVPSAT
-1380 AGPLSAGPNG
+1380 ALSAGTAGSNANTPNG
-1390 NGNSGPAERP
+1390 VNGPPNA
-1400 SGNGLA
+1400 
-1406 AGVPSPGVKPGSKF
+1406 PSPGVKNPSKF
-1420 RTGGIVVTA
+1420 RTSGIVVTA
-1429 AQPLPKMRKSY
+1429 AQPLPKMRKAF
-1440 AGPRGKST
+1440 AGRGKST

-1472 ERNVKVTTGKKHK
+1472 ERNVKVVTGKKHK
-1485 KKRTAKEKKDKLP
+1485 KKRTVKDKSATAKLP

>member
-1 VLEERVYHLDDAPE
+1 MNWSLAAGDRVRCLQTQLFPVCATLAAKAGYLGSFLSNSLKTHQLEVNTDSKTLRPIARLKEPRELFALPKERDYDCPQQAPRWPIECQVLEERVYHLDDAPE

-47 SAVHYTEDE
+47 SAVHYLPVDDE
-56 ARLTPEPDP
+56 VTQPEPEP
-65 VPTLCTKSGPVF
+65 VPCPGKGGGSVL
-77 RHLRQLRRRLQ
+77 RQLRQLRRRLQ
-88 RTLLQWDQSEY
+88 RTLLQWEASEY
-99 LDRDFSYEEMND
+99 VDRDYSYEEMND
-111 AREILPYGEDNQTVH
+111 AGEILPYDEENQIVH
-126 ELEESPPHEQQEL
+126 QVVEESPTPDREL
-139 VCIQSAGDVTP
+139 VAMHLRKRASAGGAS
-150 MSEEHARNAEESVA
+150 SEGNVQRQVDSSTVC
-164 EDELETMG
+164 

-182 SYPDGCQV
+182 SDRDGCQP
-190 LRHTDSTSS
+190 LRHVDSTSS
-199 TNNHHN
+199 TNNDN
-205 NNTTNS
+205 NNNNNNNS
-211 DEAENDESDDSEGE
+211 DESDDSDGE
-225 QTESSCRRPAGPGPS
+225 QTGSSPAVPAS
-240 CSPTNRAPDLC
+240 MTKTTTNRTPDLC

-376 NEDNSNGY
+376 NEDNS
-384 NYSHYH
+384 HYH

-483 VDTTTTTRSMGA
+483 
-495 FCCTTSCF
+495 
-503 PGRAL
+503 
-508 DLKRNICFCRQK
+508 K

-741 IKVNYYLRRIKKIR
+741 IK
-755 KREKRLRKAQR
+755 
-766 TQQQESFCGYR
+766 
-777 QMVRKY
+777 
-783 LWYILNLHNPDGSPP
+783 
-798 SEGAITMK
+798 
-806 LRQFTRIPVPRTA
+806 
-819 DEMEAQREERRQDE
+819 
-833 LARLEKRRKLS
+833 
-844 VARPYTY
+844 
-851 YPLREKPEK
+851 
-860 PFLFNWRNWF
+860 
-870 WPVRTGVR
+870 
-878 QCLWFVLNLYHS
+878 
-890 DWPPPCDEAIQRRFQ
+890 
-905 HFLSIPVPR
+905 
-914 TPEELEALRKAER
+914 
-927 KAAADKPKITKR
+927 
-939 KVVVVVVKR
+939 
-948 RRSIVQIPEKLRMK
+948 EKLRMK

-1079 LLLPPMAASDT
+1079 LLLPPAAASDT
-1090 ENTVKHTFR
+1090 ENTVKRTFR

-1152 IKEFPPVIG
+1152 IKEFPPVLG

-1174 PDHCQVRFS
+1174 TVEVMKSASPDHCQVRFS

-1217 SNHYDNEALLTA
+1217 STHYDNEALLTA

-1241 RSLKEKHH
+1241 RSMKEKHH

-1254 HHSHVLGT
+1254 HHSHVLGA

-1279 EQFAAAAAVASAAK
+1279 EQYATAAAAAAAAAANGTAGGK
-1293 HKLTGEKKAS
+1293 HKLPGDKKAS
-1303 DQSADGGS
+1303 DQTPDGGP
-1311 AGGGGTG
+1311 AGGGGGG
-1318 SNISRVKRKTRSTL
+1318 SSISRVKRKTRSTL

-1354 RRMLTTSSSLS
+1354 RRLLTTSSSLS

-1390 NGNSGPAERP
+1390 T
-1400 SGNGLA
+1400 GNGGA
-1406 AGVPSPGVKPGSKF
+1406 PDRPNGVPSPGVKPGSKF

-1429 AQPLPKMRKSY
+1429 AQPLPKMRKAY

-1472 ERNVKVTTGKKHK
+1472 ERNVKVITGKKHK

>member
-1 VLEERVYHLDDAPE
+1 GYLGSFLSNSLKTHQLEVNTDSKTLRPIARLKEPRELFALPKERDYDCPQQAPRWPIECQVLEERVYHLDDAPE

-47 SAVHYTEDE
+47 SAVHYKDDDL
-56 ARLTPEPDP
+56 RVTPESDP
-65 VPTLCTKSGPVF
+65 EPASCTKSETMF

-88 RTLLQWDQSEY
+88 RTLLHWEQSEY
-99 LDRDFSYEEMND
+99 ADRDYSYEEMND
-111 AREILPYGEDNQTVH
+111 VNEILPFDEENVIIH
-126 ELEESPPHEQQEL
+126 SVEESPTPEREIGSDPRRLHCRLKCPVPEEL
-139 VCIQSAGDVTP
+139 GLEDNASAIADRTNT
-150 MSEEHARNAEESVA
+150 ARPTVD
-164 EDELETMG
+164 DELESTSA
-172 DREAVSSSPD
+172 DRDGVSCSPD
-182 SYPDGCQV
+182 SDEPGGSV
-190 LRHTDSTSS
+190 LRHSS
-199 TNNHHN
+199 ASIGSSNNNNSNNH
-205 NNTTNS
+205 NS
-211 DEAENDESDDSEGE
+211 DEADNDESDDSEGE
-225 QTESSCRRPAGPGPS
+225 QNGSSRRETITSGAS
-240 CSPTNRAPDLC
+240 KTSTNRAPNLC

-390 HRPADDDEDEYIGTS
+390 HRPVDDDEDEYIGTS
-405 SFTLSFNIEFKYD
+405 SFTLSFNIEFKYE

-483 VDTTTTTRSMGA
+483 
-495 FCCTTSCF
+495 
-503 PGRAL
+503 
-508 DLKRNICFCRQK
+508 K

-741 IKVNYYLRRIKKIR
+741 IKR
-755 KREKRLRKAQR
+755 
-766 TQQQESFCGYR
+766 GYR

-798 SEGAITMK
+798 SEGAVTMK

-819 DEMEAQREERRQDE
+819 DEMEAQREERRQEEQD
-833 LARLEKRRKLS
+833 RQEKRRKLS
-844 VARPYTY
+844 RAYR
-851 YPLREKPEK
+851 RK
-860 PFLFNWRNWF
+860 
-870 WPVRTGVR
+870 VR
-878 QCLWFVLNLYHS
+878 QCLWFVLNLYHPNG
-890 DWPPPCDEAIQRRFQ
+890 PPPCDEAIQRRFQ
-905 HFLSIPVPR
+905 HFLAIPIPR
-914 TPEELEALRKAER
+914 TTEELEAQRQAEQSTT
-927 KAAADKPKITKR
+927 AKPKRIVKR
-939 KVVVVVVKR
+939 KVVVV
-948 RRSIVQIPEKLRMK
+948 EKLRMK

-1037 QSVPLARPPTYR
+1037 QSVPLARPPAYR

-1079 LLLPPMAASDT
+1079 LLLPPAAASDT
-1090 ENTVKHTFR
+1090 ENTVKRTFR

-1174 PDHCQVRFS
+1174 TVDVMKSASPDHCQVRFS

-1217 SNHYDNEALLTA
+1217 STHYDNEALLTA

-1241 RSLKEKHH
+1241 RSMKEKHH

-1262 HKDKENRSV
+1262 QKDKENRSV

-1279 EQFAAAAAVASAAK
+1279 EQFAAVAAAAK
-1293 HKLTGEKKAS
+1293 HKLAGTVSEKKPA
-1303 DQSADGGS
+1303 DQTGTDGGT
-1311 AGGGGTG
+1311 GGGGGG
-1318 SNISRVKRKTRSTL
+1318 SSNMSRVKRKTRSTL

-1354 RRMLTTSSSLS
+1354 RRLLATSSLS
-1365 TAGSPRKALLSVPST
+1365 TAGSPRKALLSVPSST
-1380 AGPLSAGPNG
+1380 TLSAGPNG
-1390 NGNSGPAERP
+1390 NAPNGVNGAGSGTGPP
-1400 SGNGLA
+1400 T
-1406 AGVPSPGVKPGSKF
+1406 VPSPGVKAGSKF

-1440 AGPRGKST
+1440 AGTRGKST

-1472 ERNVKVTTGKKHK
+1472 ERNVKVVTGKKHK

>member
-1 VLEERVYHLDDAPE
+1 MNWSLAAGDRVRCLQTQLFPVCATLAAKAGYLGSFLSNSLKTHQLEVNTDSKTLRPIARLKEPRELFALPKERDYDCPQQAPRWPIECQVLEERVYHLDDAPE

-47 SAVHYTEDE
+47 SAVHY
-56 ARLTPEPDP
+56 
-65 VPTLCTKSGPVF
+65 
-77 RHLRQLRRRLQ
+77 
-88 RTLLQWDQSEY
+88 
-99 LDRDFSYEEMND
+99 
-111 AREILPYGEDNQTVH
+111 
-126 ELEESPPHEQQEL
+126 
-139 VCIQSAGDVTP
+139 
-150 MSEEHARNAEESVA
+150 
-164 EDELETMG
+164 
-172 DREAVSSSPD
+172 
-182 SYPDGCQV
+182 
-190 LRHTDSTSS
+190 
-199 TNNHHN
+199 
-205 NNTTNS
+205 
-211 DEAENDESDDSEGE
+211 
-225 QTESSCRRPAGPGPS
+225 
-240 CSPTNRAPDLC
+240 
-251 PQFSR
+251 FSR

-376 NEDNSNGY
+376 NEDNS
-384 NYSHYH
+384 HYH

-483 VDTTTTTRSMGA
+483 
-495 FCCTTSCF
+495 
-503 PGRAL
+503 
-508 DLKRNICFCRQK
+508 K

-741 IKVNYYLRRIKKIR
+741 IK
-755 KREKRLRKAQR
+755 
-766 TQQQESFCGYR
+766 
-777 QMVRKY
+777 
-783 LWYILNLHNPDGSPP
+783 
-798 SEGAITMK
+798 
-806 LRQFTRIPVPRTA
+806 
-819 DEMEAQREERRQDE
+819 
-833 LARLEKRRKLS
+833 
-844 VARPYTY
+844 
-851 YPLREKPEK
+851 
-860 PFLFNWRNWF
+860 
-870 WPVRTGVR
+870 
-878 QCLWFVLNLYHS
+878 
-890 DWPPPCDEAIQRRFQ
+890 
-905 HFLSIPVPR
+905 
-914 TPEELEALRKAER
+914 
-927 KAAADKPKITKR
+927 
-939 KVVVVVVKR
+939 
-948 RRSIVQIPEKLRMK
+948 EKLRMK

-1079 LLLPPMAASDT
+1079 LLLPPAAASDT
-1090 ENTVKHTFR
+1090 ENTVKRTFR

-1152 IKEFPPVIG
+1152 IKEFPPVLG

-1174 PDHCQVRFS
+1174 TVEVMKSASPDHCQVRFS

-1217 SNHYDNEALLTA
+1217 STHYDNEALLTA

-1241 RSLKEKHH
+1241 RSMKEKHH

-1254 HHSHVLGT
+1254 HHSHVLGA

-1279 EQFAAAAAVASAAK
+1279 EQYAAAAAAAATNGTPGGK
-1293 HKLTGEKKAS
+1293 HKLPGDKKAP
-1303 DQSADGGS
+1303 DQTPDGGP
-1311 AGGGGTG
+1311 AGGGGGG
-1318 SNISRVKRKTRSTL
+1318 SSISRVKRKTRSTL

-1354 RRMLTTSSSLS
+1354 RRLLTTSSSLS

-1390 NGNSGPAERP
+1390 T
-1400 SGNGLA
+1400 GNGGA
-1406 AGVPSPGVKPGSKF
+1406 PDRPNGVPSPGVKPGSKF

-1429 AQPLPKMRKSY
+1429 AQPLPKMRKAY

-1472 ERNVKVTTGKKHK
+1472 ERNVKVITGKKHK